1 MQVKTFCFFCVRK
14 IWQVFAITLVTLAVL
29 VSVIKYSL
37 PYANDY
43 RSDIEQIIYQQLDVN
58 ISIGSIS
65 ASWESEGPAL
75 VLENLTFV
83 DNQSSPIALSI
94 AKTSLQLNVLE
105 SLRNLQV
112 RSNYFVLEGFSAQVD
127 VAKLA
132 EVNDSEGADF
142 EQQSLIESLFLGET
156 GHFSIQSS
164 QLNLT
169 MKSGLQHTL
178 LLNDLIWQNSPNS
191 HEGEGEVA
199 IPGLKQGRFAAR
211 LSLTGST
218 LRDLAGQVYLQAQN
232 LDVAEWLTE
241 QISTQKK
248 HIATEL
254 NGELW
259 LALEHGKV
267 QDVTIN
273 TLPSQ
278 MQWQEGELR
287 HTLSLTR
294 GQLKL
299 MPHARQ
305 WHLTSSE
312 LEFALDD
319 QQFIPAKLQ
328 GLFNDNLR
336 RIWFDDISLGLV
348 KQFALLMQAD
358 WVDSVADLDAQGTLQ
373 GRISWDAQQQFD
385 VWLNGQQLSWSN
397 HNGIPGVNNL
407 RAQMLWQNNAAVIA
421 LFSEQSQLETA
432 DMFTKPL
439 AYEQLNGE
447 LQLYQLNGEWH
458 LSSDSLWFNNQD
470 ITLAAEMHLTLGEV
484 TKLDLYAEMLGG
496 SADTAGDYFPLT
508 VMEESLVDYLNQ
520 GIRGGQLHTTQVLL
534 SGPLS
539 AFPFEDGSGQFEV
552 LSHITQAEFLFAP
565 DWPALKNGD
574 VTLHF
579 ANERMDIFA
588 NAGELINQQLS
599 APVVV
604 TLPNLNQ
611 ADNLYVDIAHTTD
624 AQTLLPFFEK
634 TPLSEPLVDILSVVQ
649 GHGEMTTQI
658 KLDIDLRTLAVSA
671 TGSVDLNGADV
682 MLKQPGMLLSD
693 VTGILHFVDDK
704 IELTQS
710 KATWLDMPIAI
721 NVMADGDNNNYAV
734 NVSATLLAQS
744 QHLVPYT
751 QGLLDG
757 LIDGES
763 QLSTKVQLN
772 FSEQGFSYNAKFNAN
787 LEGITSSFPAP
798 YQKNSEDVWLLH
810 GEVQGDDISNLITVN
825 LADKLFFNAI
835 LDNESAQLSQ
845 AQLSIGK
852 DNKGLAGE
860 GLHVAIT
867 QEKLELDPWIEFIDR
882 IISLPSPSSD
892 ERRVLPP
899 LRQLTL
905 QSAHTQIANIPFTD
919 LEVRMFPSNDGM
931 TMRVNARE
939 ARITAL
945 LPESGSSR
953 PIRIDS
959 DYLRINQ
966 LEKQADQKP
975 AKEELDWLT
984 RVPAIEFNC
993 SDCKLESY
1001 QLDKV
1006 SASLFG
1012 DGKQLTVSE
1021 IVVDKKEHVLR
1032 GSGRWFDGVSYFEG
1046 IMNSKDIGEL
1056 FDEFDLTSTIKDSRA
1071 NLNYRLNWHGAP
1083 YDFDIES
1090 LGGEITWE
1098 LGEGHLAEVSDQGAR
1113 VFSLLS
1119 LDSLIRKLKL
1129 DFRDVFSKGF
1139 FYNQMKGSVQLEK
1152 GIAYTKDTKLDGV
1165 PADLSIQGYANLNT
1179 QEINYDLAVAPQVT
1193 SSIPVIVAWMVN
1205 PVSGL
1210 AALALDK
1217 VIHSARVISEIKFK
1231 VTGTMQEPVVKEI
1244 DRKSREVEIPQA
1256 ARNQPPEANGK
1267 PATTEQSK
1275 PTDLHDEKADS
1286 TPVMG

>member
-1 MQVKTFCFFCVRK
+1 MQVKTFCFFCIRK

-29 VSVIKYSL
+29 VSVVKYSL

-43 RSDIEQIIYQQLDVN
+43 RSDIENIIYQQLDVN

-83 DNQSSPIALSI
+83 DNQSAPIALSI

-132 EVNDSEGADF
+132 EVNDSGSADF

-164 QLNLT
+164 QLNLR

-199 IPGLKQGRFAAR
+199 IPGLQQGRFAAR

-259 LALEHGKV
+259 LGLEHGKV
-267 QDVTIN
+267 QEVTIN

-278 MQWQEGELR
+278 MQWQEAGER
-287 HTLSLTR
+287 HSLALTR

-299 MPHARQ
+299 MPQAKQ

-312 LEFALDD
+312 LEFALDGE
-319 QQFIPAKLQ
+319 QFIPAKLQ
-328 GLFNDNLR
+328 GLFSDNQR
-336 RIWFDDISLGLV
+336 RIWFDDVSLELV
-348 KQFALLMQAD
+348 KQFTLLAQAD
-358 WVDSVADLDAQGTLQ
+358 WVDSVTGLDVQGTLQ
-373 GRISWDAQQQFD
+373 GRISWDAEHQFD
-385 VWLNGQQLSWSN
+385 VWLNGSQLSWSN
-397 HNGIPGVNNL
+397 YNGIPGVNNL
-407 RAQMLWQNNAAVIA
+407 RAEMLWKNNAAVIN

-447 LQLYQLNGEWH
+447 LQLYQLNNQWH
-458 LSSDSLWFNNQD
+458 LSSDSLWINNQD
-470 ITLAAEMHLTLGEV
+470 ITLAAEMHLTLGDV
-484 TKLDLYAEMLGG
+484 AKLDLYAEMLGG
-496 SADTAGDYFPLT
+496 NAQTAGDYFPQT
-508 VMEESLVDYLNQ
+508 VMQRSLIDYLNR
-520 GIRGGQLHTTQVLL
+520 GILGGQLRTTQVLL

-539 AFPFEDGSGQFEV
+539 AFPFEDRSGQFEV
-552 LSHITQAEFLFAP
+552 LSHITQAEFMFAP

-588 NAGELINQQLS
+588 NAGDLINQQLS

-611 ADNLYVDIAHTTD
+611 ADNLYVDIVHTTD
-624 AQTLLPFFEK
+624 AQTLLPFFAK
-634 TPLSEPLVDILSVVQ
+634 TPLSEPLVDILSIVQ
-649 GHGEMTTQI
+649 GKGEMSTQI
-658 KLDIDLRTLAVSA
+658 KLDIDLRSLAVSA
-671 TGSVDLNGADV
+671 IGSVDLNGADV
-682 MLKQPGMLLSD
+682 MLKQPGMQLSG

-704 IELTQS
+704 IELTKS
-710 KATWLDMPIAI
+710 NATWLDMPISI
-721 NVMADGDNNNYAV
+721 NVMADGDHSNYAV
-734 NVSATLLAQS
+734 NVNATLLAQS
-744 QHLVPYT
+744 QRLVPFT

-757 LIDGES
+757 FIEGQNELH
-763 QLSTKVQLN
+763 TNVQLN

-787 LEGITSSFPAP
+787 LEGVESSFPAP
-798 YQKNSEDVWLLH
+798 YQKDKEETWLLQ

-825 LADKLFFNAI
+825 LADRLFFNGI

-845 AQLSIGK
+845 AQLSVGR
-852 DNKGLAGE
+852 DNKGLTGE
-860 GLHVAIT
+860 GFHVAIT
-867 QEKLELDPWIEFIDR
+867 QEQLELDPWIEFIDR
-882 IISLPSPSSD
+882 IISLPPKNPD
-892 ERRVLPP
+892 ERGVLPS
-899 LRQLTL
+899 LEQLTV
-905 QSAHTQIANIPFTD
+905 QSTYAQVANIPFSD

-931 TMRVNARE
+931 TMRINAKE
-939 ARITAL
+939 ARITAM

-959 DYLRINQ
+959 DYLRINL
-966 LEKQADQKP
+966 LEQKVDSK
-975 AKEELDWLT
+975 ATNEELDWLT

-993 SDCKLESY
+993 SDCKLETY

-1012 DGKQLTVSE
+1012 DGKQLSVSE
-1021 IVVDKKEHVLR
+1021 IVVDKQEHVLR
-1032 GSGRWFDGVSYFEG
+1032 GAGRWINGVSYFDG

-1071 NLNYRLNWHGAP
+1071 NLNYQLSWHGAP
-1083 YDFDIES
+1083 YDFDIDS
-1090 LGGEITWE
+1090 LAGEITWE

-1139 FYNQMKGSVQLEK
+1139 FYNQMKGSVQLDK

-1256 ARNQPPEANGK
+1256 ARNQPPVNDDK
-1267 PATTEQSK
+1267 PATTEQPK
-1275 PTDLHDEKADS
+1275 PTELHDESTDF
-1286 TPVMG
+1286 TPVVG

>member
-1 MQVKTFCFFCVRK
+1 MQVKTFCFFCIRK

-29 VSVIKYSL
+29 VSVVKYSL
-37 PYANDY
+37 PYANEY
-43 RSDIEQIIYQQLDVN
+43 RSDIEQLLYEQLDVN
-58 ISIGSIS
+58 ISIGAIS

-105 SLRNLQV
+105 SLRNLQI

-132 EVNDSEGADF
+132 EVNDSDSADF

-191 HEGEGEVA
+191 HKGEGEVA
-199 IPGLKQGRFAAR
+199 IPGLQQGRFTAR

-232 LDVAEWLTE
+232 VDVAEWLTE

-259 LALEHGKV
+259 LGLEHGKV
-267 QDVTIN
+267 QGVTIN

-278 MQWQEGELR
+278 MQWQEGDAR
-287 HTLSLTR
+287 HSLALTR

-299 MPHARQ
+299 MPREKQ

-312 LEFALDD
+312 LEFSLDD
-319 QQFIPAKLQ
+319 KQFIPAKLQ
-328 GLFNDNLR
+328 GVFSDNLR
-336 RIWFDDISLGLV
+336 RIWFDDISLELV
-348 KQFALLMQAD
+348 KQFTLLAQAD
-358 WVDSVADLDAQGTLQ
+358 WVDSLAELDVHGTLQ
-373 GRISWDAQQQFD
+373 GRISWNAERQFD
-385 VWLNGQQLSWSN
+385 VWLNAKQLGWSN

-407 RAQMLWQNNAAVIA
+407 RAEMLWQNNAAVIN

-439 AYEQLNGE
+439 AYEQLHGE
-447 LQLYQLNGEWH
+447 LQLYQLNNEWH
-458 LSSDSLWFNNQD
+458 LTSDSLWFNNQD
-470 ITLAAEMHLTLGEV
+470 ITLAAEMHLTLAEV
-484 TKLDLYAEMLGG
+484 AQLDLYAELLGG
-496 SADTAGDYFPLT
+496 TAQTAGDYFPQT
-508 VMEESLVDYLNQ
+508 VMQQSLIDYLNR
-520 GIRGGQLHTTQVLL
+520 GIIGGQLLNTQVLL

-539 AFPFEDGSGQFEV
+539 AFPFEDRNGQFEV

-579 ANERMDIFA
+579 ANERMDIYA
-588 NAGELINQQLS
+588 NSGSLINQQLS

-611 ADNLYVDIAHTTD
+611 ADNLYVDISHTTD
-624 AQTLLPFFEK
+624 AQTLLPFFAK
-634 TPLSEPLVDILSVVQ
+634 TPLSDPLVNILNVVQ
-649 GHGEMTTQI
+649 GKGEMSTEI
-658 KLDIDLRTLAVSA
+658 RLDIDLRTLAVSA
-671 TGSVDLNGADV
+671 AGSVDLNGADIL
-682 MLKQPGMLLSD
+682 LKQPGMQLSG

-704 IELTQS
+704 IELMHS
-710 KATWLDMPIAI
+710 NASWLDMPISI
-721 NVMADGDNNNYAV
+721 QVMADGDRSNYTV
-734 NVSATLLAQS
+734 NVDATLLAQS

-757 LIDGES
+757 FIQGENA
-763 QLSTKVQLN
+763 LNTNVKLN
-772 FSEQGFSYNAKFNAN
+772 FSEQGFNYKAKFNAN
-787 LEGITSSFPAP
+787 LEGVSSAFPTP
-798 YQKNSEDVWLLH
+798 YQKGKDETWLLQ
-810 GEVQGDDISNLITVN
+810 GEVLGDDISNLITVN
-825 LADKLFFNAI
+825 LADKLFFNGI

-845 AQLSIGK
+845 AQLSVGK
-852 DNKGLAGE
+852 DNKGLVGE

-867 QEKLELDPWIEFIDR
+867 QQQLELDPWLEFIDR
-882 IISLPSPSSD
+882 IISLPSRSAD
-892 ERRVLPP
+892 ERPVLPP
-899 LRQLTL
+899 LQQLTV
-905 QSAHTQIANIPFTD
+905 QSASARVANIPFTD
-919 LEVRMFPSNDGM
+919 LEVRMFPNNDGM
-931 TMRVNARE
+931 TMRVNAKE

-945 LPESGSSR
+945 LPTSGSSR

-959 DYLRINQ
+959 DYLRINL
-966 LEKQADQKP
+966 LESHDGPESPNEQ
-975 AKEELDWLT
+975 LDWLT

-993 SDCKLESY
+993 SDCKLDSY

-1006 SASLFG
+1006 SASMFG

-1032 GSGRWFDGVSYFEG
+1032 GSGHWLDGVSKFEG
-1046 IMNSKDIGEL
+1046 VMNSKDIGEL

-1071 NLNYRLNWHGAP
+1071 NVSYQLTWQGAP
-1083 YDFDIES
+1083 YDFDIET

-1256 ARNQPPEANGK
+1256 ARNQPPVDDEK
-1267 PATTEQSK
+1267 PAITEQPKSTNRPEPK
-1275 PTDLHDEKADS
+1275 PVT
-1286 TPVMG
+1286 G